1 MYQILQVASIL
12 LVAIGMGLSLAH
24 ALEYPGKLRLTKQS
38 YAAVQ
43 TVYYP
48 GFTIGGLFG
57 EVGAII
63 ATGVLLVFT
72 PFGSTAFWLTAAA
85 LAGLIA
91 VHAIYWLVTHP
102 VNRFWLRDEG
112 VQGPGAKFFALG
124 GASEADRDW
133 IAARNQWELS
143 HVARA
148 VIAMA
153 SLLALV
159 IALSGDGYAATPT

>member
-1 MYQILQVASIL
+1 MYQVLQVVSIL
-12 LVAIGMGLSLAH
+12 LVGVGMGLSLAH
-24 ALEYPGKLRLTKQS
+24 ALEYPGKLRLPKES

-43 TVYYP
+43 TIYYP

-57 EVGAII
+57 EIGAAV
-63 ATGVLLVFT
+63 ATGALLFMT

-85 LAGLIA
+85 VAGLVA

-102 VNRFWLRDEG
+102 VNRFWLREEG
-112 VQGPGAKFFALG
+112 LQGPGATFFALG
-124 GASEADRDW
+124 GASQADRDW

-148 VIAMA
+148 VIAVA
-153 SLLALV
+153 SFLALV
-159 IALSGDGYAATPT
+159 TAFTGDGYPAPPQ